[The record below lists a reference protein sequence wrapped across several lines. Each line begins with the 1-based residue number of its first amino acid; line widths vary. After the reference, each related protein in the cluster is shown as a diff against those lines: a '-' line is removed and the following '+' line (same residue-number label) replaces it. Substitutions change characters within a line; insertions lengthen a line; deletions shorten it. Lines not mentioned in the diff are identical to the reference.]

1 MSQTTSTDPTPQRGV
16 GSVVAPPHARG
27 GFGRHVIEIILR
39 NPVLPILFIALP
51 AFAVFVPDYATT
63 GNLQNLLLQ
72 SAVLALLVAGGATV
86 VISGNF
92 DLSVEG
98 TLAFSATVA
107 AWLMYDKSPGSGF
120 GLNGTL
126 AVLVTVLVG
135 IAVGVINGLMV
146 EALHVNPFIVTL
158 GTLLTLK
165 GAAAIPTS
173 AQTLYG
179 LPSSYSGV
187 ARQAYFG
194 VNLIVLIAA
203 VLYAGI
209 AVYMTRA
216 VAARHIYAVGGNKR
230 AAREN
235 GVNPLKSIIFV
246 YCISGACAGVAGWL
260 TAARLD
266 SAGPGLGNDITF
278 TVFAS
283 IVIGGIALEGGK
295 GSLWGALGGVVLLGS
310 IDNVLNLLAI
320 NPLYV
325 NFVRGSVIVI
335 AILLIVARGRL
346 AAAFGIQERA
356 V

>member
-1 MSQTTSTDPTPQRGV
+1 
-16 GSVVAPPHARG
+16 
-27 GFGRHVIEIILR
+27 VIEIILR

-246 YCISGACAGVAGWL
+246 YCISGPARACGLADGRPARQRRARPGQRHHVHRVRLHRHRWHRAGRWQGIPL
-260 TAARLD
+260 G
-266 SAGPGLGNDITF
+266 SAGRRRPAGLD
-278 TVFAS
+278 
-283 IVIGGIALEGGK
+283 
-295 GSLWGALGGVVLLGS
+295 
-310 IDNVLNLLAI
+310 
-320 NPLYV
+320 
-325 NFVRGSVIVI
+325 R
-335 AILLIVARGRL
+335 
-346 AAAFGIQERA
+346 QRA
-356 V
+356 